1 MINVINMSRIIIL
14 KQKTHTTRLS
24 GAVAVE
30 MASKLSLPTYQLYY
44 VLTYLFH
51 SFQRTNSI
59 SPRSESRPKSE
70 VNAIASVVGAG
81 LEAVG
86 SAAANGRRP
95 SSPMGNGES
104 AAKKLKKDEVRIKLD
119 L

>member
-70 VNAIASVVGAG
+70 VNNAIASVVGTAG

-104 AAKKLKKDEVRIKLD
+104 ATKKLKKDEVRI
-119 L
+119 